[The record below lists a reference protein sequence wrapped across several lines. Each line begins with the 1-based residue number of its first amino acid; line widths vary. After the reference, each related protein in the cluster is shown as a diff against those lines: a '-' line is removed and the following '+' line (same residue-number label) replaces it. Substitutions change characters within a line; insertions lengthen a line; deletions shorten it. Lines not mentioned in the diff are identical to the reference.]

1 MDHKVLVLNGDY
13 TALALTSVQKAF
25 VLLYLEK
32 ADLIAP
38 SSHGTLRTVNREY
51 ARPSVI
57 RLHRYVRVPY
67 KGITLSRHNLM
78 RRDNFECQY
87 CGSTRNLTLD
97 HMMPRSRGGDSGW
110 TNLLTACSRC
120 NHKKGDRTPEEAG
133 MIPRQRPRRPTLAS
147 FLRSSAGHLDEAWHT
162 YLAERAA

>member
-32 ADLIAP
+32 ADLVAP
-38 SSHGTLRTVNREY
+38 SSHGVLRTVSREY
-51 ARPSVI
+51 QRPSVI

-97 HMMPRSRGGDSGW
+97 HMLPRSRGGDSGW
-110 TNLLTACSRC
+110 TNLLTACARC

-133 MIPRQRPRRPTLAS
+133 MPLRQKPRRPTLQS
-147 FLRSSAGHLDEAWHT
+147 FLKASVGHVEEAWQM
-162 YLAERAA
+162 YLG

>member
-32 ADLIAP
+32 ADLVAP
-38 SSHGTLRTVNREY
+38 SAYGTIRTVSREY
-51 ARPSVI
+51 QRPSVI

-87 CGSTRNLTLD
+87 CGVSRNLTLD
-97 HMMPRSRGGDSGW
+97 HVMPRSRGGDSGW
-110 TNLLTACSRC
+110 TNLVTACSRC
-120 NHKKGDRTPEEAG
+120 NHKKGDRTPEEAA
-133 MIPRQRPRRPTLAS
+133 MPLRQKPRRPTLTS
-147 FLRSSAGHLDEAWHT
+147 FLRASAGFVDDTWQL
-162 YLAERAA
+162 YLG

>member
-38 SSHGTLRTVNREY
+38 SLHWTLRTVNREY
-51 ARPSVI
+51 QRPSII

-67 KGITLSRHNLM
+67 KGISLSRHNLM

-87 CGSTRNLTLD
+87 CGATRNLTLD
-97 HMMPRSRGGDSGW
+97 HVLPRSRGGDSGW

-120 NHKKGDRTPEEAG
+120 NHKKGDRTPEEAN
-133 MIPRQRPRRPTLAS
+133 MPPRQKPRRPTLTS
-147 FLRSSAGHLDEAWHT
+147 FLRASAGHVDDAWQL
-162 YLAERAA
+162 YLG